1 MSEQQLINALRAS
14 VKESERL
21 RQRNRELTE
30 ASREPVAI
38 VGMACHYPGG
48 VTSPADLWNLVVSE
62 RDAVSGFPE
71 DRGWDID
78 TLFHPDSEKAGST
91 YTRHGGFLADSDNF
105 DPEFFGIS
113 PREALAMDPQQR
125 LLLET
130 SWEAIENAGIDPS
143 ALRESDTSLFIGS
156 NGQDYASRLRRYP
169 AALEAQLGTGSAAS
183 VLSGRVSYVLGLE
196 GPAVTVDTAC
206 SSSLVA
212 LHWAVQSLR
221 SGESSLALAGGV
233 TVMSSPSRFVE
244 FSRQRG
250 LAPDGRCKSFAA
262 AADGTG
268 FAEGV
273 GVLLVERLADA
284 VRSGHR
290 VLAIVRGSAV
300 NQDGASNGLT
310 APSGRAQVR
319 VVRQALAGAELK
331 PGDVDV
337 VEGHGTGTRL
347 GDPIEV
353 GALAETY
360 GRERPGAPLLLG
372 SLKSNL
378 GHTQAAAGVAGVI
391 KMVQAM
397 QHGTVPASLHVDT
410 PSPHAQWGEGIELVA
425 TARAWPETGRPRR
438 AAVSSFGVSGTNA
451 HVIIEQAPPVTPPP
465 ARARNAVVPWL
476 LSGRTP
482 DALHDQAERL
492 RTHLHAH
499 PELDPSDIAYTL
511 AVGRTHFEH
520 RAVAMGTDPTEW
532 AAEATAVAHREVV
545 FVFPGQGAQ
554 WVGMGRELIEDS
566 PVFATLMTECAQA
579 LAPFVDWSLSEVLS
593 DARMLERVDVLQPAS
608 WAVMVSLA
616 GLWQSHGVT
625 PSAVTGHSQGE
636 IAAACVAGALTLDQ
650 GARIV
655 ALRSQLIRDKLAGSG
670 AMASISLPLDQ
681 VAEYLTGSTGLSIA
695 AVNSP
700 RSVIISGDVHAV
712 EEFVTAR
719 TNEGVHAR
727 TVAVDYASHSAHVD
741 SIEHELTTSLAGLQP
756 VSAGIP
762 FYSTVTAAPIDTTEL
777 DPAYWARNL
786 RQTVRFED
794 TTRQLLHDGHDVF
807 IEISPHPVL
816 GMSLQDTLDHHADSP
831 ATTLSTLRR
840 DNGGMDRFLTS
851 LSEAHLHGVNVDW
864 HTTLAHHTPQRIELP
879 TYPFQH
885 DHYWLDNVAAQDAS
899 TVHPL
904 LTDVV
909 PLAQPEGGLVFSG
922 ALSGS
927 KHSWLNDHAV
937 LGTVLLPGT
946 AFVEMALYAAEEAGC
961 DRIEELAFETPLV
974 LPEDE
979 EVHIQFVI
987 GASGDDARRSVSFH
1001 SRRAGIEQGWTRHAV
1016 GTLSAGTASAST
1028 ADVAVGNAAWPPPGS
1043 QPVDISGLYAQLAAD
1058 DFHYGSA
1065 FQGLRSV
1072 WRDGEAVLAEVE
1084 LPEQCLLE
1092 ADGYQSHPALLDAA
1106 VQAAVA
1112 GGLLSTGSDSGQIM
1126 LPFAWNGV
1134 SLHATGATSLRVR
1147 LTAQGPDAV
1156 ALVATD
1162 SAGRPVLSVDSLLVR
1177 KAPAGQLDLLR
1188 SAGGHSLFQLEW
1200 TKLGARELMPD
1211 TGPWAVV
1218 GDVAPQSGSLVDSGV
1233 ADRSYRTFEDLAEH
1247 IDAGLFAPGVVV
1259 VPVPLRDFAHTDDGT
1274 YDGSGDGSGDGSV
1287 DGTDDGSDDGT
1298 YDSSDAVQA
1307 AVLHALDILRTWLSD
1322 DRFAA
1327 PRLVLLTSRTS
1338 ALSTAG
1344 VWGLVRSAQSEHGDR
1359 IVVIEADD
1367 THEDHKQLHAAVSSG
1382 EPQVAVRQGELFV
1395 PRLVRTG
1402 GVGQRTGRAW
1412 DPEGTVLITG
1422 GTGGLGAELTRH
1434 VVTTYGVRHL
1444 LLLSRGGPRAEGAEE
1459 LREELRELG
1468 AEATIV
1474 ACDVADKDALAQV
1487 LSAVPGRHPLTA
1499 VVHAAG
1505 VLDDALITELTP
1517 AQVSAVL
1524 APKVDGALNL
1534 HTLTQG
1540 LDLSDFILFSS
1551 ASAVFGGPGQGN
1563 YAAAN
1568 AVLDALVLRR
1578 REDGLPGIALAWGF
1592 WAQRTGMTAHLGDTD
1607 VRRLERAG
1615 VTELSTAEGL
1625 ALFDLARALDDPA
1638 VLPMKLNLS
1647 SLRARAGHL
1656 GVPSVLQGLIRVPV
1670 RRGAA
1675 GPDPRWSAARLTALP
1690 ESERAPALHELVRA
1704 EVAAVLGHDEAATI
1718 DPERAFMELGFD
1730 SLTAV
1735 ELRNRLSTATGLR
1748 LPTTVVFT
1756 YATPSALA
1764 EHLLAGLLESQDSP
1778 TGDGLDEVEA
1788 ELRRTPPGD
1797 ARHEALVRRLRELAA
1812 AWLPEQSDADA
1823 DLDVST
1829 IEEMLELAEGELEG
1843 LSAEEDVK

>member
-1 MSEQQLINALRAS
+1 MMSEQQLINALRAS

-21 RQRNRELTE
+21 RQRNRELVE
-30 ASREPVAI
+30 NSREPVAV

-48 VTSPADLWNLVVSE
+48 VASPADLWNLVISE

-78 TLFHPDSEKAGST
+78 TLFNPDSEKAGSS
-91 YTRHGGFLADSDNF
+91 YTRHGGFLEDSKNF

-125 LLLET
+125 LLLEA
-130 SWEAIENAGIDPS
+130 SWEAIEDAGIDPFT
-143 ALRESDTSLFIGS
+143 LRESDTSLFIGS

-183 VLSGRVSYVLGLE
+183 VLSGRVSYALGFE

-273 GVLLVERLADA
+273 GVLVVERLSDA
-284 VRSGHR
+284 VRHGHR
-290 VLAIVRGSAV
+290 VLAVVRGSAV

-310 APSGRAQVR
+310 APSGRAQER
-319 VVRQALAGAELK
+319 VVRQALAGAGLE

-353 GALAETY
+353 GALVETY
-360 GRERPGAPLLLG
+360 GRQRSGAPLLLG
-372 SLKSNL
+372 SVKSNL

-397 QHGTVPASLHVDT
+397 QHGVVPASLHVDT
-410 PSPHAQWGEGIELVA
+410 PSPHVQWGEGVELV
-425 TARAWPETGRPRR
+425 TAAQAWPESDRPRR
-438 AAVSSFGVSGTNA
+438 AGISSFGVSGTNA
-451 HVIIEQAPPVTPPP
+451 HVIIEQAPPAPPP
-465 ARARNAVVPWL
+465 TRTSRQVVPWL
-476 LSGRTP
+476 LSGRTA
-482 DALHDQAERL
+482 DALRDQADRL
-492 RTHLHAH
+492 RTHLDTH
-499 PELDPSDIAYTL
+499 PELDPVDVGYTL
-511 AVGRTHFEH
+511 AVGRAHFEH
-520 RAVAMGTDPTEW
+520 RAVAMNQDLTTW
-532 AAEATAVAHREVV
+532 VAEGTAVAHREVV

-554 WVGMGRELIEDS
+554 WVGMGQALMQSS
-566 PVFATLMTECAQA
+566 PVFAASMAQCEQA
-579 LAPFVDWSLSEVLS
+579 LAPFVDWSLSEVLGNAS
-593 DARMLERVDVLQPAS
+593 MLERVDVVQPAS

-616 GLWQSHGVT
+616 ALWQSMGVT

-636 IAAACVAGALTLDQ
+636 IAAACVAGALSLND

-681 VAEYLTGSTGLSIA
+681 VREHLTGLEGLSVA
-695 AVNSP
+695 AVNGP
-700 RSVIISGDVHAV
+700 RSVVISGDVNAV
-712 EEFVTAR
+712 ENFVTTR
-719 TNEGVHAR
+719 TAEGTHAR
-727 TVAVDYASHSAHVD
+727 MVAVDYASHSAHVD
-741 SIEHELTTSLAGLQP
+741 GIEQELTTSLADLQP
-756 VSAGIP
+756 SSSPIP
-762 FYSTVTAAPIDTTEL
+762 FYSTVTGTPIDTLTL
-777 DPAYWARNL
+777 DAGYWTRNL
-786 RQTVRFED
+786 RHTVRFEEVTHRLLDDGRD
-794 TTRQLLHDGHDVF
+794 TF
-807 IEISPHPVL
+807 IEISAHPVL
-816 GMSLQDTLDHHADSP
+816 GMGLQDTLENHPDSP
-831 ATTLSTLRR
+831 AITLTSLRR
-840 DNGGMDRFLTS
+840 DDGDMDRFLTS
-851 LSEAHLHGVNVDW
+851 LSEAHVHGVNINW
-864 HTTLAHHTPQRIELP
+864 HNAFTDQTAQRIQLP

-885 DHYWLDNVAAQDAS
+885 HHYWLENVSAKDAS
-899 TVHPL
+899 TAHPL

-909 PLAQPEGGLVFSG
+909 ALAQPEGGLVFSG
-922 ALSGS
+922 TLSAS
-927 KHSWLNDHAV
+927 EHSWLNDHAV

-974 LPEDE
+974 LPEDT

-987 GASGDDARRSVSFH
+987 GASGDDGRRSVSVH
-1001 SRRAGIEQGWTRHAV
+1001 SRRADIDQGWTRHAV
-1016 GTLSAGTASAST
+1016 GTLSAGTEN
-1028 ADVAVGNAAWPPPGS
+1028 VAVDNAAWPPPGS
-1043 QPVDISGLYAQLAAD
+1043 ERVDIAGLYEQLAAD
-1058 DFHYGSA
+1058 DFHYGPA

-1072 WRDGEAVLAEVE
+1072 WRNGEAVLAEVE
-1084 LPEQCLLE
+1084 LPEQCLPE
-1092 ADGYQSHPALLDAA
+1092 ADAYQSHPALLDAA

-1112 GGLLSTGSDSGQIM
+1112 GGLLNTGSDSGQIM
-1126 LPFAWNGV
+1126 LPFSWNGV
-1134 SLHATGATSLRVR
+1134 SLHATGATSLRVH
-1147 LTAQGPDAV
+1147 LTAQGADAV
-1156 ALVATD
+1156 ALVASD
-1162 SAGRPVLSVDSLLVR
+1162 AAGRPVLSVDSLLVR
-1177 KAPAGQLDLLR
+1177 EAPAKQLDLLR
-1188 SAGGHSLFQLEW
+1188 SAGEQSLFRLEW
-1200 TKLGARELMPD
+1200 TKLGVREPMQD
-1211 TGPWAVV
+1211 TGPWVVV
-1218 GDVAPQSGSLVDSGV
+1218 GDVEPQSGALVDTGV
-1233 ADRSYRTFEDLAEH
+1233 ADRSYETFEDLAAH
-1247 IDAGLFAPGVVV
+1247 IGAGRAAPGVVV
-1259 VPVPLRDFAHTDDGT
+1259 VPVPLRDPDDT
-1274 YDGSGDGSGDGSV
+1274 V
-1287 DGTDDGSDDGT
+1287 
-1298 YDSSDAVQA
+1298 AVRA
-1307 AVLHALDILRTWLSD
+1307 AVLHTLDMLQTWLSE
-1322 DRFAA
+1322 DRFADA
-1327 PRLVLLTSRTS
+1327 RLVLLTGRTS
-1338 ALSTAG
+1338 ALSAAG

-1359 IVVIEADD
+1359 IVVVEADD
-1367 THEDHKQLHAAVSSG
+1367 TYEDYQQLPAVVKSG
-1382 EPQVAVRQGELFV
+1382 EPQVAVRRGELFV
-1395 PRLVRTG
+1395 PRLVRTSAS
-1402 GVGQRTGRAW
+1402 GQRTGRAW
-1412 DPEGTVLITG
+1412 NPEGTVLITG
-1422 GTGGLGAELTRH
+1422 GTGVLGAELARH
-1434 VVTTYGVRHL
+1434 LVTESGVRHL

-1459 LREELRELG
+1459 LKAELQELG

-1474 ACDVADKDALAQV
+1474 ACDAADGDALAEV
-1487 LSAVPGRHPLTA
+1487 LSAVPGAHPLTA

-1505 VLDDALITELTP
+1505 VLDDALITDMTP

-1534 HTLTQG
+1534 HLLTQG
-1540 LDLSDFILFSS
+1540 LDLADFILFSS

-1578 REDGLPGIALAWGF
+1578 REEGLPGIALAWGF

-1625 ALFDLARALDDPA
+1625 ALFDLARALDAPA

-1647 SLRARAGHL
+1647 SLRAQAGHI
-1656 GVPSVLQGLIRVPV
+1656 GVPSVLQGLVRVPT
-1670 RRGAA
+1670 RRTAA
-1675 GPDPRWSAARLTALP
+1675 EPDQRWSAARLAALP
-1690 ESERAPALHELVRA
+1690 ESERAPALNELVRA
-1704 EVAAVLGHDEAATI
+1704 EVAAVLGHDEAAAI
-1718 DPERAFMELGFD
+1718 DPERAFMDLGFD

-1735 ELRNRLSTATGLR
+1735 ELRNRLVTATGLR

-1756 YATPSALA
+1756 YATPSALT
-1764 EHLLAGLLESQDSP
+1764 EHLLAGILESQDSP
-1778 TGDGLDEVEA
+1778 TRDGLDEVEA

-1812 AWLPEQSDADA
+1812 AWLPEQSDDADA

-1829 IEEMLELAEGELEG
+1829 IDEMLDLAEDELEG
-1843 LSAEEDVK
+1843 LSAGEDTK